1 MRLFVFF
8 KKKNSC
14 NTTLYTK
21 TDRVIDA
28 DFKNSLFDNQVL
40 KIILNESQKGRKVYL
55 YSRSNEFL
63 LPKLI
68 KKHKKIERIFTPK
81 EPQELVNNKY
91 YKRITKEL
99 KTEKFILLTS
109 GENDLP
115 TSSEANQEDEYLI
128 EKSKKLYSYTFLKS
142 DFFKYLSQEKI
153 SFKALYKE
161 FIPYAKEEVRKN
173 TTQHNLLESFFLLW
187 TGKTNEAKITPTN
200 RTNISKPKQSEL
212 VREFIKLP
220 MILILVDI
228 ISTFSFNTHNDIVI
242 FSNKF
247 QENGNLDFQ
256 NICLGISFLIFLPS
270 VYGGSYY
277 ATLELIST
285 LNPAYFKITKNCIV
299 SNITGEKLEKS
310 STIFI
315 IFHTSLVIMSL
326 ALVLYFISALFFVTL
341 SIFTLITIAIF
352 FLSSSIWRT
361 KAMLLTRINIA
372 IYYYFSRISLTDILT
387 RKSTSQQTA
396 SGEASANSLPTQIEA
411 MQSTYFPSIDFSPL
425 GFFC

>member
-1 MRLFVFF
+1 
-8 KKKNSC
+8 
-14 NTTLYTK
+14 
-21 TDRVIDA
+21 
-28 DFKNSLFDNQVL
+28 
-40 KIILNESQKGRKVYL
+40 
-55 YSRSNEFL
+55 
-63 LPKLI
+63 
-68 KKHKKIERIFTPK
+68 
-81 EPQELVNNKY
+81 
-91 YKRITKEL
+91 
-99 KTEKFILLTS
+99 
-109 GENDLP
+109 
-115 TSSEANQEDEYLI
+115 
-128 EKSKKLYSYTFLKS
+128 
-142 DFFKYLSQEKI
+142 
-153 SFKALYKE
+153 
-161 FIPYAKEEVRKN
+161 
-173 TTQHNLLESFFLLW
+173 QHNLLESFFLLW